1 MRDVS
6 NMTMAEMLPILE
18 ADGPVQCG
26 QMVLTTQGSLVR
38 LVLAD
43 TNEMLVPLMELA
55 ATDPNALVTP
65 TLMTLWTKQA
75 SA

>member
-18 ADGPVQCG
+18 AGPVQCG

-65 TLMTLWTKQA
+65 TLMALWTKQA